1 MKRIAVVLSFVLAF
15 NSGLVA
21 NAAVKSG
28 TACKKLGITSTVS
41 GIKFTC
47 IKSGSKLIWNKGVKV
62 KSSTPTPSAKPSTSA
77 KSQPDLSEDLRI
89 TNVSQL
95 SNPQIC
101 KTIDLTERNDV
112 NNGFPRSSAALQAPS
127 LVKILILPI
136 NLADVPFT
144 DSDLSKVK
152 SAVDK
157 TSEIYKTI
165 SYGKLKME
173 FTIPEKSE
181 WVTLNKTADSYGI
194 VENKPQQNNEIVVID
209 AIAAS
214 SSKINFDL
222 YDGVIV
228 ETGFFKSSGG
238 GQGFPGQKYPTAHG
252 TAKGVS
258 FEFGTGVGQWQT
270 IAHEFGHSLFFLED
284 LYVFLNSN
292 RPSVPDP
299 LPAGRWDMMSS
310 SEPTFFG
317 WSRLLMG
324 YLEDSE
330 FRCVSDQKES
340 THYLTNIDSKTGNKL
355 VLLNIKEGRT
365 LAMEARTA
373 YDSNQGLLV
382 YEIDSSINHGDG
394 PIKAQ
399 KKLLYEGDLLTVL
412 GYAITVKASDKKGL
426 LFSLTK
432 LI

>member
-1 MKRIAVVLSFVLAF
+1 
-15 NSGLVA
+15 
-21 NAAVKSG
+21 
-28 TACKKLGITSTVS
+28 
-41 GIKFTC
+41 
-47 IKSGSKLIWNKGVKV
+47 
-62 KSSTPTPSAKPSTSA
+62 
-77 KSQPDLSEDLRI
+77 
-89 TNVSQL
+89 
-95 SNPQIC
+95 
-101 KTIDLTERNDV
+101 
-112 NNGFPRSSAALQAPS
+112 
-127 LVKILILPI
+127 VKILILPI

-144 DSDLSKVK
+144 DSDLTKVK
-152 SAVDK
+152 SAVEK

-284 LYVFLNSN
+284 LYVFLNPN

-330 FRCVSDQKES
+330 LRCVSDQKES

-426 LFSLTK
+426 LFGLTK